1 MPAPHGGRLI
11 DRLVPERRRERLK
24 EEAEELPILFVEM
37 EKRKDLENIAY
48 GIYSPL
54 EGPLTQE
61 DYRAVLERGRLTND
75 VPWTIPMVLDA
86 SEKEALDFEE
96 GDDVALYQG
105 EEGFAI
111 IHIEEKYP
119 LDKREYAQRIFKTL
133 DPAHP
138 GVVRVIE
145 MRPILIGGR
154 IDLFKETHGRFPRYR
169 LKPKETRLLFKERGW
184 RTVAGFQ
191 TRNAPHL
198 GHEYVQKT
206 ALAFVDGL
214 FINPLIGRKKPGDFK
229 DEVII
234 RAYETLLR
242 HYYLRGAAVLVTLE
256 MEMRY
261 AGPRE
266 AIFHAIIRKNFG
278 CTHFIVGRDHA
289 GVGRYYDPYE
299 AQEAFELYPDLGI
312 TPLFFSSFFYC
323 HRCGGVTNERVCPHT
338 AKERMEFSGT
348 RIRRMLMR
356 GERPP
361 SELMRPEVVDVILR
375 HTDPFVRRAG

>member
-11 DRLVPERRRERLK
+11 DRVAPESKRGRLL
-24 EEAEELPILFVEM
+24 EEAEELPRIEVSL
-37 EKRKDLENIAY
+37 EKRKDMENIAY

-61 DYRAVLERGRLTND
+61 DYRSVLDRGRLASG
-75 VPWTIPMVLDA
+75 VPWTIPIVIDI
-86 SEKEALDFEE
+86 SEEEAEGFRE
-96 GDDVALYQG
+96 GDDIALSEGG
-105 EEGFAI
+105 EAFAI
-111 IHIEEKYP
+111 LHVEEVYP
-119 LDKREYAQRIFKTL
+119 IDRREYALKVFKTL
-133 DPAHP
+133 DTAHP
-138 GVVRVIE
+138 GVARTMKMKPLLVGG
-145 MRPILIGGR
+145 PIWL
-154 IDLFKETHGRFPRYR
+154 LKETPGKFPKYR
-169 LKPKETRLLFKERGW
+169 LKPKETRLLFRERGW

-214 FINPLIGRKKPGDFK
+214 FINPLIGRKKPGDFR

-234 RAYETLLR
+234 EAYETLLR
-242 HYYLRGAAVLVTLE
+242 HYYLRETAVLVTLE

-266 AIFHAIIRKNFG
+266 AIFHAIVRKNFG

-289 GVGRYYDPYE
+289 GVGKYYGPYE
-299 AQEAFELYPDLGI
+299 AQEAFEEYPDLGI
-312 TPLFFSSFFYC
+312 TPLFFRSFFYC
-323 HRCGGVTNERVCPHT
+323 SRCGGVTNERVCPHP
-338 AKERMEFSGT
+338 AECRIEFSGT
-348 RIRRMLMR
+348 RIREMLMR

-361 SELMRPEVVDVILR
+361 RELMRPEVVDVILR
-375 HTDPFVRRAG
+375 HPNPFVE

>member
-11 DRLVPERRRERLK
+11 DRLVPESKRGRIE
-24 EEAEELPILFVEM
+24 EEAEELPRVSVSM

-61 DYRAVLERGRLTND
+61 DYRSVLDRGRLAND
-75 VPWTIPMVLDA
+75 VPWTIPIVIDVSEDEA
-86 SEKEALDFEE
+86 SSFRE
-96 GDDVALYQG
+96 GDDIALVEGG
-105 EEGFAI
+105 EPFALL
-111 IHIEEKYP
+111 HVEEVYP
-119 LDKREYAQRIFKTL
+119 LDHREYAKKVFKTL

-138 GVVRVIE
+138 GVARTME
-145 MRPILIGGR
+145 MKPLLVGGPIW
-154 IDLFKETHGRFPRYR
+154 LFRETPGKFPRYR
-169 LKPKETRLLFKERGW
+169 LKPKETRLLFRERGW
-184 RTVAGFQ
+184 RTIAGFQ

-234 RAYETLLR
+234 EAYETLLR
-242 HYYLRGAAVLVTLE
+242 HYYLRETAVLVTLE

-266 AIFHAIIRKNFG
+266 AIFHAIVRKNYG

-289 GVGRYYDPYE
+289 GVGKYYGPYE
-299 AQEAFELYPDLGI
+299 AQEAFDEYPDLGI
-312 TPLFFSSFFYC
+312 TPLFFRSFFYC
-323 HRCGGVTNERVCPHT
+323 RRCGGVTNERVCPHP
-338 AKERMEFSGT
+338 AEYRIEFSGT
-348 RIRRMLMR
+348 RIREMLMR

-361 SELMRPEVVDVILR
+361 RELMRPEVVDVILR
-375 HTDPFVRRAG
+375 HPNPFVE